1 MAEQK
6 EPQLTSSY
14 EPSKTTTAK
23 RTVIYENDKNLPEKI
38 VYNKRHKEGTTVR
51 QDGWTYNIIK
61 PDTHNILENILH
73 RFSYRSERSE
83 PYIGLP
89 SLQMTPQGFWLRRP
103 TGLNFRSTPGLRE
116 IETSFLKGTRTDRT
130 CSRIRTKAII

>member
-51 QDGWTYNIIK
+51 QV
-61 PDTHNILENILH
+61 
-73 RFSYRSERSE
+73 
-83 PYIGLP
+83 
-89 SLQMTPQGFWLRRP
+89 
-103 TGLNFRSTPGLRE
+103 
-116 IETSFLKGTRTDRT
+116 
-130 CSRIRTKAII
+130 

>member
-51 QDGWTYNIIK
+51 QVQEVESGKRGSCSVMSDPLQSHGLYTTRLLCPWTSQDKN
-61 PDTHNILENILH
+61 T
-73 RFSYRSERSE
+73 
-83 PYIGLP
+83 
-89 SLQMTPQGFWLRRP
+89 
-103 TGLNFRSTPGLRE
+103 
-116 IETSFLKGTRTDRT
+116 
-130 CSRIRTKAII
+130 